1 MWDYVDFS
9 AYHDASALV
18 MSTVQ
23 YYVVT
28 ASQGPQRA
36 NTGLDRTTDF
46 TSACTSW
53 YAGDMRAA

>member
-36 NTGLDRTTDF
+36 NEAWIEPPISRVLVHRGTRET
-46 TSACTSW
+46 
-53 YAGDMRAA
+53 